1 MFVHHSMSAG
11 VGVPFV
17 MLKSSQNGRFLYR
30 SDSDGNGDPVRTTVS
45 SLNKILQLLL
55 CDYTR
60 KASYKI
66 ILPSKLKKCP

>member
-1 MFVHHSMSAG
+1 MFVHHSMAAG

-45 SLNKILQLLL
+45 
-55 CDYTR
+55 TV
-60 KASYKI
+60 
-66 ILPSKLKKCP
+66 KKVFATAAM